1 MDLTIPQ
8 RIRRLRREKEIAGAD
23 IAKKLGISPQY
34 YYELEKGKKRLSS
47 EHLKV
52 IAECLSV
59 SSDYLLG
66 LDEDIQKKD
75 DQLNMKELI
84 EDGAEGFK
92 QLHWDGVPLTPE
104 DLQKTKEI
112 LEYILRKKLDKEEG
126 K

>member
-47 EHLKV
+47 EHIKI
-52 IAECLSV
+52 IAECLNV

-66 LDEDIQKKD
+66 LDENIQKKD
-75 DQLNMKELI
+75 EQLNMKELI
-84 EDGAEGFK
+84 EDGTEGFK

-104 DLQKTKEI
+104 DLRKTKEI
-112 LEYILRKKLDKEEG
+112 LEYILRKKLEKEGE
-126 K
+126 